1 MADTITIS
9 NGVIQIIPN
18 AAGISSF
25 DITTYFAGGVE
36 LTGVNFTGSAGTDVI
51 KIRDKAAAGT
61 FLVSK
66 LGNDDSMSFVPP
78 LRCFPY
84 ILSTDCTLGTPANC
98 VISLYYR

>member
-9 NGVIQIIPN
+9 SGVIQIIPN

-25 DITTYFAGGVE
+25 DIATYFVNGID
-36 LTGVNFTGSAGTDVI
+36 LTGVDFTGSAGTDVI
-51 KIRDKAAAGT
+51 KVRNRNATGT

-78 LRCFPY
+78 LSCFPY
-84 ILSTDCTLGTPANC
+84 ILSTDCTLGIPASC